1 MKISLKKI
9 KNLRLFKETK
19 GEVVLTTIIVA
30 GVLFTF
36 GFVSEWAASK
46 QPYTYN
52 AGEERIGDVTNAAD
66 EFATSS
72 TIAEEES
79 KAVGAVIV
87 INGVPTFGK
96 FSSGDPDPT
105 LINKFSEE
113 VVLQSEESW
122 GDKSAEEIFGDTDTF
137 EYVKAISEENKE
149 KQSKD
154 SESDKI
160 SDENIKQQLTQKQLP
175 NDKLSI
181 DIYNSIKDLVSEN
194 IKSSQLEDIGDISAE
209 LLKNFFS
216 NGEETSTSEGEV
228 INSIKDNLDEKNL
241 LAEEEVI
248 SKRKYV
254 KLLQQAKEE
263 YEQRVAVIDKLGV
276 DNVWTQNLIDYKNDK
291 RIIEDLNS
299 KISEADDF
307 INNYEAEIA
316 GESADQSTA
325 TSEEQTTTISSDTS
339 TTLQSTTSSTGL
351 STTTSGSTTTTTSGS
366 TTTTTSG
373 STTTTTSGSTTTTT
387 SGSTTTTTSGST
399 TTTTSGSTTTTTSGS
414 TTTTENSELP
424 EYIYLYGGIGGYS
437 NSMNLTINL
446 KTGNV
451 SGGINLVYTQTETS
465 GDSTITCSYRIKGS
479 ISGQMDLET
488 RQINGSFSG
497 EATALTEGCYG
508 KDLSYSISG
517 KLNESYSAANGS
529 ASNGWS
535 WSVYK

>member
-387 SGSTTTTTSGST
+387 SGSTTTT
-399 TTTTSGSTTTTTSGS
+399 
-414 TTTTENSELP
+414 ENSELP